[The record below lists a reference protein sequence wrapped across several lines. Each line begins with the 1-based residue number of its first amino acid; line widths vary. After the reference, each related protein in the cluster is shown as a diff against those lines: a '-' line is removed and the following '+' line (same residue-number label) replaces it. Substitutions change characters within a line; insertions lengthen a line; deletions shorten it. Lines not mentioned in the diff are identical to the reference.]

1 MHSRKIWYY
10 RTAIIILLFATLLAW
25 ALVLASMTLSIAALR
40 RLPLWTNRV

>member
-25 ALVLASMTLSIAALR
+25 ALVPR
-40 RLPLWTNRV
+40 RP